1 MDFDF
6 PITVSLIIAN
16 CVVSF
21 VAFNNQD
28 LINKLIFHP
37 PAISQNNQWY
47 RFITSGF
54 IHKDVNHLL
63 FNMLTLFF
71 FGKTLEPG
79 FGVLGIGGG
88 IGYLLFYI
96 AAIAVSEIPTYIK
109 HKNDESYF
117 SLGASGAISAVVFA
131 LVLFEPWGTVY
142 LKFIIPIPFILYAVG
157 YLIYSTYMAKKGG
170 DGVGHSAHLWGALFG
185 IVFFLIAYPN
195 SIKIFM
201 GQLAHPHFG

>member
-6 PITVSLIIAN
+6 PITVALIIAN

-21 VAFNNQD
+21 IAFNNAD
-28 LINKLIFHP
+28 LMNKLIFHP
-37 PAISQNNQWY
+37 PAVSQSNQWY

-79 FGVLGIGGG
+79 FTALGIGGG

-109 HKNDESYF
+109 HKNDDNYF

-157 YLIYSTYMAKKGG
+157 YLFYSTYMAKKSG

-185 IVFFLIAYPN
+185 IAFFIVAYPN

-201 GQLAHPHFG
+201 EQLAHPHFG